1 MKSIISKTLLILGCM
16 TPALFAEQMLV
27 NNDFKSGL
35 SGWST
40 QGTGFTAVAGS
51 DEWGSFI
58 NMNITDGGTNPW
70 DVKLYQDG
78 ITLEPGYEY
87 TMEWGATRASGNIA
101 VGLGMSAD
109 PYTDYMSDRIEF
121 SGSYL
126 DHTTTNGEAV
136 TLHYCGEAVSGLRFY
151 MDLGGNNASARI
163 AWASLGKEAK
173 ACNGSNPGGTLTN
186 PGNGPVPYYGE
197 LKISGNRI
205 IGARSQSAVQVRG
218 MSLYWSLWGGER
230 FYNASAIK
238 ALVDDWKVEVVRAA
252 MGVDQDGGYNT
263 DPETQKALV
272 SAVVDAAIANE
283 IYVIIDFH
291 CHVADQYSTQAKEFF
306 SYMAQKYGKYDN
318 VIFEIY
324 NEPLNISWG
333 TIKNYA
339 VGVIS
344 EIRKYSDNLVI
355 VGTPNWSQDV
365 DAVVSDR
372 ISDKNVAYTLHFYA
386 GSHGSDLMAK
396 ARTALNSNLALF
408 VTEWGTV
415 NADGDGNV
423 ATTSSNDWMT
433 FMDQNKLSWANWSLH
448 DKVEGASALVNG
460 TSTTGDGWTTWGNL
474 TASGQYVYSKL
485 TGYASSA
492 VWRSA
497 PKENTSVKLR
507 ISASRPVMVNLRQM
521 EYQLGTP
528 NAHQAQL
535 FDTQGR
541 LVWSA
546 HQPSGNGSYHYGS
559 TGTLPKGMYILK
571 LRGAGLEKTVRVS
584 VP

>member
-1 MKSIISKTLLILGCM
+1 
-16 TPALFAEQMLV
+16 
-27 NNDFKSGL
+27 
-35 SGWST
+35 
-40 QGTGFTAVAGS
+40 
-51 DEWGSFI
+51 
-58 NMNITDGGTNPW
+58 
-70 DVKLYQDG
+70 
-78 ITLEPGYEY
+78 
-87 TMEWGATRASGNIA
+87 
-101 VGLGMSAD
+101 
-109 PYTDYMSDRIEF
+109 
-121 SGSYL
+121 
-126 DHTTTNGEAV
+126 
-136 TLHYCGEAVSGLRFY
+136 
-151 MDLGGNNASARI
+151 
-163 AWASLGKEAK
+163 
-173 ACNGSNPGGTLTN
+173 
-186 PGNGPVPYYGE
+186 
-197 LKISGNRI
+197 
-205 IGARSQSAVQVRG
+205 

-230 FYNASAIK
+230 FYNANAIK
-238 ALVDDWKVEVVRAA
+238 TLVDDWKVEVVRAA

-263 DPETQKALV
+263 NPETQKALV

-283 IYVIIDFH
+283 IYVIVDFH

-306 SYMAQKYGKYDN
+306 SYMAQKYGQYDN

-324 NEPLNISWG
+324 NEPLAISWG

-372 ISDKNVAYTLHFYA
+372 ISDNNVAYTLHFYA

-396 ARTALNSNLALF
+396 ARTALNSSLALF

-415 NADGDGNV
+415 NANGDGNV
-423 ATTSSNDWMT
+423 ATASSNDWMT

-448 DKVEGASALVNG
+448 DKAEGASVFVNG
-460 TSTTGDGWTTWGNL
+460 ISTTGSGWTTWNNL

-492 VWRSA
+492 TWRSA
-497 PKENTSVKLR
+497 PKENTAVKVR
-507 ISASRPVMVNLRQM
+507 IATARPMMVNLYQM

-528 NAHQAQL
+528 NAHQAFL

-546 HQPSGNGSYHYGS
+546 HQSSGNGIYHYGS
-559 TGTLPKGMYILK
+559 TGILPKGAYILK
-571 LRGAGLEKTVRVS
+571 LCGAGLEKTVRVS